1 MKRISV
7 LVSVL
12 GSLGV
17 LLATAAGAQSQI
29 TQAYPSK
36 PVRIVAPF
44 PPGGVADVLARAIQP
59 GLQEALG
66 QQVIIDNKPGAGGNI
81 GAEIVAKADPDGYT
95 LLLASAGILT
105 INEFLYSKMPFD
117 TATAFAPITVVGDM
131 PNIVVVSPKTGI
143 TTLKELI
150 DRAKDQPG
158 KLNFG
163 SAGNGTTTHLAIVLL
178 EQAAGIRL
186 AHVPYKGAAP
196 AVQDLV
202 AGQIDGLVDNPPLV
216 LGHIKSGTIKALAW
230 AAPQRMAI
238 LPDVPTAAE
247 AGLPGFEASSWFA
260 LVAPAGTP
268 KEIVARLN
276 AETAKILRD
285 PKMVEQFANRGVR
298 LVGDSVEAFTAFIPK
313 ERSRWADIVKMSD
326 VKLE

>member
-1 MKRISV
+1 MKRTIGV
-7 LVSVL
+7 LAGILGVMLVS
-12 GSLGV
+12 
-17 LLATAAGAQSQI
+17 AAGAQP
-29 TQAYPSK
+29 YPTK
-36 PVRIVAPF
+36 PIRLVAPF
-44 PPGGVADVLARAIQP
+44 PPGGVADVLARAIAP
-59 GLQEALG
+59 ELQTALG
-66 QQVIIDNKPGAGGNI
+66 QQVIVDNKPGAGGNI

-105 INEFLYSKMPFD
+105 INEFLYSRMPFD
-117 TATAFAPITVVGDM
+117 PASAFAPITVVGDM
-131 PNIVVVSPKTGI
+131 PNIVVVHPKAGVA
-143 TTLKELI
+143 TLKALI
-150 DRAKDQPG
+150 DKAGSDPG

-163 SAGNGTTTHLAIVLL
+163 SAGNGTTTHLAVVLL
-178 EQAAGIRL
+178 EQAAGIKL

-216 LGHIKSGTIKALAW
+216 LGHIRSGAIRALAW

-276 AETAKILRD
+276 AEVARILKD
-285 PKMVEQFANRGVR
+285 PKLVETFAGRGVR
-298 LVGDSVEAFTAFIPK
+298 LAGNSVEEFTAFIPA
-313 ERSRWADIVKMSD
+313 ERVRWGGIVKASG
-326 VKLE
+326 VKME

>member
-1 MKRISV
+1 MKRTSV

-12 GSLGV
+12 GILGV
-17 LLATAAGAQSQI
+17 LLATGAGAQS
-29 TQAYPSK
+29 YPTK
-36 PVRIVAPF
+36 PVRIVVPF

-66 QQVIIDNKPGAGGNI
+66 QQVVIDNKPGAGGNI
-81 GAEIVAKADPDGYT
+81 GAEIVARAEPDGYT

-131 PNIVVVSPKTGI
+131 PNIVVVSPRTGI

-150 DRAKDQPG
+150 DRAKALPG

-216 LGHIKSGTIKALAW
+216 IGHIRSGATKALAW

-260 LVAPAGTP
+260 LIAPAGTP

-285 PKMVEQFANRGVR
+285 PKMVEQFAQRGVR
-298 LVGDSVEAFTAFIPK
+298 LVGNSVEEFTAFIPK
-313 ERSRWADIVKMSD
+313 ERARWADIVKVSG

>member
-1 MKRISV
+1 MKRCI
-7 LVSVL
+7 
-12 GSLGV
+12 GV
-17 LLATAAGAQSQI
+17 LLVVLGMLMAAPVWAQP
-29 TQAYPSK
+29 YPTK

-44 PPGGVADVLARAIQP
+44 PPGGVADVLARALAP
-59 GLQEALG
+59 ELQAALG
-66 QQVIIDNKPGAGGNI
+66 QQVIVDNKPGAGGNI
-81 GAEIVAKADPDGYT
+81 GAEIVAKAEPDGHT

-105 INEFLYSKMPFD
+105 INEFLYAKMPFD
-117 TATAFAPITVVGDM
+117 PATAFAPITVVGDM
-131 PNIVVVSPKTGI
+131 PNIVVVHPRAGVA
-143 TTLKELI
+143 TLKELI
-150 DRAKDQPG
+150 DKAKAQPG
-158 KLNFG
+158 KLDFG

-178 EQAAGIRL
+178 EQAAKIKL

-216 LGHIKSGTIKALAW
+216 LPHIKSGTIKALAC

-260 LVAPAGTP
+260 LIAPAGTP

-276 AETAKILRD
+276 AEAAKILKD
-285 PKMVEQFANRGVR
+285 PKMAEQFAQRGIR
-298 LVGDSVEAFTAFIPK
+298 LVGNSAEEFVAFIPK
-313 ERSRWADIVKMSD
+313 ERARWGEIVKASG

>member
-1 MKRISV
+1 MKRCT
-7 LVSVL
+7 
-12 GSLGV
+12 GV
-17 LLATAAGAQSQI
+17 LLVVLGMLMAAPVWAQS
-29 TQAYPSK
+29 YPTK

-44 PPGGVADVLARAIQP
+44 PPGGVADVLARALAP
-59 GLQEALG
+59 ELQAALG
-66 QQVIIDNKPGAGGNI
+66 QQVIVDNKPGAGGNI
-81 GAEIVAKADPDGYT
+81 GAEIVAKAEPDGHT

-105 INEFLYSKMPFD
+105 INEFLYAKMPFD
-117 TATAFAPITVVGDM
+117 PAKAFAPITVVGDM
-131 PNIVVVSPKTGI
+131 PNIVVVHPRAGVA
-143 TTLKELI
+143 TLKELI
-150 DRAKDQPG
+150 DKAKAQPG
-158 KLNFG
+158 KLDFG

-178 EQAAGIRL
+178 EQAAKIKL

-216 LGHIKSGTIKALAW
+216 LPHIKSGAIKALAW

-276 AETAKILRD
+276 AEAAKILKD
-285 PKMVEQFANRGVR
+285 PKMAEQFAQRGIR
-298 LVGDSVEAFTAFIPK
+298 LVGNSAEEFAVFIPK
-313 ERSRWADIVKMSD
+313 ERARWGEIVKASG

>member
-1 MKRISV
+1 MKRLSV
-7 LVSVL
+7 LFSVL
-12 GSLGV
+12 CLLVTGS
-17 LLATAAGAQSQI
+17 AGAQP
-29 TQAYPSK
+29 YPNK
-36 PVRIVAPF
+36 PVRLIAPF
-44 PPGGVADVLARAIQP
+44 PPGGVADVLARALQP

-66 QQVIIDNKPGAGGNI
+66 QQVIVDNKPGAGGNI
-81 GAEIVAKADPDGYT
+81 GAELVAKADPDGYT

-117 TATAFAPITVVGDM
+117 PAKAFAPITMVGDM
-131 PNIVVVSPKTGI
+131 PNIVVVNPKTGLR
-143 TTLKELI
+143 TLKELI
-150 DRAKDQPG
+150 DKAKAEPG

-178 EQAAGIRL
+178 EQAASIKL

-216 LGHIKSGTIKALAW
+216 LGHIKSGGLTALAW

-268 KEIVARLN
+268 KEIVDRLN
-276 AETAKILRD
+276 AETVKILKD
-285 PKMVEQFANRGVR
+285 PKMVEQFAGRGVR
-298 LVGDSVEAFTAFIPK
+298 LVGDSSASFMAFIPP
-313 ERSRWADIVKMSD
+313 ERARWAEIVKASG
-326 VKLE
+326 VKLD

>member
-17 LLATAAGAQSQI
+17 LLATAAGAQSHV
-29 TQAYPSK
+29 TLAYPSK

-150 DRAKDQPG
+150 DRAKDQPS

-260 LVAPAGTP
+260 LIAPAGTP

-276 AETAKILRD
+276 AEMVKILRD
-285 PKMVEQFANRGVR
+285 PKMVELFANRGVR
-298 LVGDSVEAFTAFIPK
+298 LVGNSVEAFAAFIPK
-313 ERSRWADIVKMSD
+313 ERARWADIVKISG

>member
-1 MKRISV
+1 MKRCT
-7 LVSVL
+7 
-12 GSLGV
+12 GV
-17 LLATAAGAQSQI
+17 LLAVLGMLMAAPVWAQS
-29 TQAYPSK
+29 YPTK

-44 PPGGVADVLARAIQP
+44 PPGGVADVLARALAP
-59 GLQEALG
+59 ELQAALG
-66 QQVIIDNKPGAGGNI
+66 QQVIVDNKPGAGGNI
-81 GAEIVAKADPDGYT
+81 GAEIVAKAEPDGHT

-105 INEFLYSKMPFD
+105 INEFLYAKMPFD
-117 TATAFAPITVVGDM
+117 PAKAFSPITVVGDM
-131 PNIVVVSPKTGI
+131 PNIVVVHPRAGVA
-143 TTLKELI
+143 TLKELI
-150 DRAKDQPG
+150 DKAKAQPG
-158 KLNFG
+158 KLDFG

-178 EQAAGIRL
+178 EQAAKIKL

-216 LGHIKSGTIKALAW
+216 LPHIKSGAIKALAW

-276 AETAKILRD
+276 AEAAKILKD
-285 PKMVEQFANRGVR
+285 PKMAEQFAQRGIR
-298 LVGDSVEAFTAFIPK
+298 LVGNSAEEFAVFIPK
-313 ERSRWADIVKMSD
+313 ERARWGEIVKASG

>member
-7 LVSVL
+7 LIGV
-12 GSLGV
+12 LGV
-17 LLATAAGAQSQI
+17 LFATAAGAQ
-29 TQAYPSK
+29 TYPTK
-36 PVRIVAPF
+36 PIRIVAPF

-66 QQVIIDNKPGAGGNI
+66 QQVIIENKPGAGGNI
-81 GAEIVAKADPDGYT
+81 GADLVAKADPDGYT

-117 TATAFAPITVVGDM
+117 PAKAFAPITVVGDM
-131 PNIVVVSPKTGI
+131 PNIVVVNPKTGLK
-143 TTLKELI
+143 TLKALI
-150 DRAKDQPG
+150 DKAKAEPG

-163 SAGNGTTTHLAIVLL
+163 SAGNGTTTHLAVVLL
-178 EQAAGIRL
+178 EQAAKIKL

-216 LGHIKSGTIKALAW
+216 IGHIRNGTLTALAW

-268 KEIVARLN
+268 KEIVDRLN
-276 AETAKILRD
+276 AATAKILKD
-285 PKMVEQFANRGVR
+285 PKMVEQFAARGVR
-298 LVGDSVEAFTAFIPK
+298 LVGNSVASFTAFIPP
-313 ERSRWADIVKMSD
+313 ERARWGEIVKTSG
-326 VKLE
+326 VKLD

>member
-1 MKRISV
+1 MKR
-7 LVSVL
+7 LFTL
-12 GSLGV
+12 FGLV
-17 LLATAAGAQSQI
+17 LLALPAWAQSF
-29 TQAYPSK
+29 PSK
-36 PVRIVAPF
+36 PIRIVAPF
-44 PPGGVADVLARAIQP
+44 PPGGVADVLAR
-59 GLQEALG
+59 GLQADLQTALG

-81 GAEIVAKADPDGYT
+81 GAEIVAKAEPDGHT

-105 INEFLYSKMPFD
+105 INEFLYAKMPFD
-117 TATAFAPITVVGDM
+117 PAKAFAPITVVGDM
-131 PNIVVVSPKTGI
+131 PNIVVVHPKAGVS
-143 TTLKELI
+143 TLKELI
-150 DRAKDQPG
+150 DKAKAEPG

-178 EQAAGIRL
+178 EQAAKIKL

-216 LGHIKSGTIKALAW
+216 LGHIKSGTIKALGW
-230 AAPQRMAI
+230 AAPRRMAI

-268 KEIVARLN
+268 KEIVARLH
-276 AETAKILRD
+276 AETARILKD
-285 PKMVEQFANRGVR
+285 PKMVETFASRGIR
-298 LVGDSVEAFTAFIPK
+298 LVGSSTEEFTAFIPK
-313 ERSRWADIVKMSD
+313 ERARMGDIVKAAG
-326 VKLE
+326 VKME

>member
-1 MKRISV
+1 MKRTSV
-7 LVSVL
+7 LI
-12 GSLGV
+12 GILGV
-17 LLATAAGAQSQI
+17 LFSAAAGAQ
-29 TQAYPSK
+29 TYPSK

-66 QQVIIDNKPGAGGNI
+66 QQVIVENKPGAGGNV
-81 GAEIVAKADPDGYT
+81 GADIVAKADPDGHT

-105 INEFLYSKMPFD
+105 INQFLYGKMPFD
-117 TATAFAPITVVGDM
+117 PDKAFAPITVVGDM
-131 PNIVVVSPKTGI
+131 PNIVVVNPKTGI
-143 TTLKELI
+143 TTLKGLI
-150 DRAKDQPG
+150 DKAKAEPG

-163 SAGNGTTTHLAIVLL
+163 SAGNGTTTHLAVVLL
-178 EQAAGIRL
+178 EQAAKIKL

-216 LGHIKSGTIKALAW
+216 LGHIRSGAIKALAW
-230 AAPQRMAI
+230 AAPRRMAI

-268 KEIVARLN
+268 KAVVDRLN
-276 AETAKILRD
+276 AETAKILKD
-285 PKMVEQFANRGVR
+285 PKLVEQFAGRGVR
-298 LVGDSVEAFTAFIPK
+298 LVGNPVAEFTAFIPK
-313 ERSRWADIVKMSD
+313 ERARWGEIVKASG

>member
-1 MKRISV
+1 M
-7 LVSVL
+7 
-12 GSLGV
+12 
-17 LLATAAGAQSQI
+17 
-29 TQAYPSK
+29 
-36 PVRIVAPF
+36 APF

-81 GAEIVAKADPDGYT
+81 GAEIVAKAEPDGHT

-105 INEFLYSKMPFD
+105 INEFLYAKMPFD
-117 TATAFAPITVVGDM
+117 PAKAFAPDHRGRRHAQHRGRASQDR
-131 PNIVVVSPKTGI
+131 PA

-150 DRAKDQPG
+150 DKAKAEPG

-178 EQAAGIRL
+178 EQAAKIKL

-216 LGHIKSGTIKALAW
+216 LGHIRSGAHPALAW
-230 AAPQRMAI
+230 AAPQRMSI

-268 KEIVARLN
+268 PEIVARLN

-285 PKMVEQFANRGVR
+285 PKMVETFNGRGVR
-298 LVGDSVEAFTAFIPK
+298 LVGNSVAEFTAFIPK
-313 ERSRWADIVKMSD
+313 ERARWGEIVKASG
-326 VKLE
+326 VKME

>member
-1 MKRISV
+1 MKRTSV
-7 LVSVL
+7 LVSIL
-12 GSLGV
+12 GILGV
-17 LLATAAGAQSQI
+17 LLATGVGAQS
-29 TQAYPSK
+29 YPTK

-66 QQVIIDNKPGAGGNI
+66 QQVVIDNKPGAGGNI
-81 GAEIVAKADPDGYT
+81 GAEIVARAEPDGYT

-131 PNIVVVSPKTGI
+131 PNIVVVSPRTGI
-143 TTLKELI
+143 TTLKGLI
-150 DRAKDQPG
+150 DRAKDLPG

-216 LGHIKSGTIKALAW
+216 IGHIRSGAIKALAW

-260 LVAPAGTP
+260 LIAPAGTP

-285 PKMVEQFANRGVR
+285 PKMVEQFAQRGVR
-298 LVGDSVEAFTAFIPK
+298 LVGNSVEEFTAFIPK
-313 ERSRWADIVKMSD
+313 ERARWADIVKVSG

>member
-1 MKRISV
+1 MKRTSV

-12 GSLGV
+12 GILGV
-17 LLATAAGAQSQI
+17 LLATAAGAQS
-29 TQAYPSK
+29 YPTKS
-36 PVRIVAPF
+36 VRIVAPF

-66 QQVIIDNKPGAGGNI
+66 QQVVIDNKPGAGGNI
-81 GAEIVAKADPDGYT
+81 GAEIVARAEPDGYT

-131 PNIVVVSPKTGI
+131 LNIVVVSPRTGI

-150 DRAKDQPG
+150 GRAKDLPG

-216 LGHIKSGTIKALAW
+216 IGHIRSGAIKALAW

-285 PKMVEQFANRGVR
+285 PKMVEQFAQRGVR
-298 LVGDSVEAFTAFIPK
+298 LVGNSVEEFAAFIPK
-313 ERSRWADIVKMSD
+313 ERARWADIVKVSG

>member
-7 LVSVL
+7 LFSIL
-12 GSLGV
+12 C
-17 LLATAAGAQSQI
+17 LLFAGTAGAQP
-29 TQAYPSK
+29 YPNK
-36 PVRIVAPF
+36 PIRIVAPF

-66 QQVIIDNKPGAGGNI
+66 QQVIIENKPGAGGNI
-81 GAEIVAKADPDGYT
+81 GADLVAKADPDGYT

-117 TATAFAPITVVGDM
+117 PAKAFAPITVVGDM
-131 PNIVVVSPKTGI
+131 PNIVVVNPKTGLK
-143 TTLKELI
+143 TLKELI
-150 DRAKDQPG
+150 DKAKAEPG

-163 SAGNGTTTHLAIVLL
+163 SAGNGTTTHLAVVLL
-178 EQAAGIRL
+178 EQAAKIKL

-216 LGHIKSGTIKALAW
+216 LGHIRSGTLTALAW

-268 KEIVARLN
+268 QAIVDRLN
-276 AETAKILRD
+276 AETAKILKD
-285 PKMVEQFANRGVR
+285 PKMVETFAARGVR
-298 LVGDSVEAFTAFIPK
+298 LVGNSVASFTAFIPP
-313 ERSRWADIVKMSD
+313 ERARWGEIVKTSG
-326 VKLE
+326 VKLD

>member
-1 MKRISV
+1 MKRTSV

-12 GSLGV
+12 GILGV
-17 LLATAAGAQSQI
+17 LLATAAGAQS
-29 TQAYPSK
+29 YPTK

-66 QQVIIDNKPGAGGNI
+66 QQVVIDNKPGAGGNI
-81 GAEIVAKADPDGYT
+81 GAEIVARAEPDGYT

-131 PNIVVVSPKTGI
+131 PNIVVVSPRTGI

-150 DRAKDQPG
+150 GRAQDLPG

-216 LGHIKSGTIKALAW
+216 IGHIRSGAIKALAW

-260 LVAPAGTP
+260 LIAPAGTP
-268 KEIVARLN
+268 NEIVARLN

-285 PKMVEQFANRGVR
+285 PKMVERFAQRGVR
-298 LVGDSVEAFTAFIPK
+298 LVGNSVEAFTAFIPK
-313 ERSRWADIVKMSD
+313 ERARWADIVKVSG

>member
-1 MKRISV
+1 MKRLSV
-7 LVSVL
+7 LFSVL
-12 GSLGV
+12 CL
-17 LLATAAGAQSQI
+17 LLAGPAWS
-29 TQAYPSK
+29 QAYPSK
-36 PVRIVAPF
+36 PIRIVAPF
-44 PPGGVADVLARAIQP
+44 PPGGVADLLARAIQP

-66 QQVIIDNKPGAGGNI
+66 QQVIVDNKPGAGGNI
-81 GAEIVAKADPDGYT
+81 GAELVAKADPDGYT

-117 TATAFAPITVVGDM
+117 PAKAFAPITVVGDM
-131 PNIVVVSPKTGI
+131 PNIVVVNPKTGLK
-143 TTLKELI
+143 TLKELI
-150 DRAKDQPG
+150 DKAKAEPG

-178 EQAAGIRL
+178 EQAAGIKL

-216 LGHIKSGTIKALAW
+216 LGHIKNGGLVALAV
-230 AAPQRMAI
+230 AAAQRMAI

-268 KEIVARLN
+268 RAIVDRLN
-276 AETAKILRD
+276 AETAKILKD
-285 PKMVEQFANRGVR
+285 PKMAEQFAGRGVR
-298 LVGDSVEAFTAFIPK
+298 LVGNSVDAFTAAIPP
-313 ERSRWADIVKMSD
+313 ERARWGEIVKNAG
-326 VKLE
+326 VKLD

>member
-1 MKRISV
+1 MHRRRFAV
-7 LVSVL
+7 L
-12 GSLGV
+12 SLGA
-17 LLATAAGAQSQI
+17 LAVPALAGRAGAQANWPDKPI
-29 TQAYPSK
+29 TMVVPA
-36 PVRIVAPF
+36 
-44 PPGGVADVLARAIQP
+44 PPGGGTDLVARVYSDL
-59 GLQEALG
+59 LSQELG
-66 QQVIIDNKPGAGGNI
+66 QQVIVDNKPGAGGNI
-81 GAEIVAKADPDGYT
+81 GAEIVAKAEPDGHT

-105 INEFLYSKMPFD
+105 INEFLYAKMPFD
-117 TATAFAPITVVGDM
+117 PATAFAPITVVGDM
-131 PNIVVVSPKTGI
+131 PNIVVVHPRAGVA
-143 TTLKELI
+143 TLKELI
-150 DRAKDQPG
+150 DKAKAQPG
-158 KLNFG
+158 KLDFG

-178 EQAAGIRL
+178 EQAAKIKL

-216 LGHIKSGTIKALAW
+216 LPHIKSGTIKALAW

-260 LVAPAGTP
+260 LIAPAGTP

-276 AETAKILRD
+276 AEAAKILKD
-285 PKMVEQFANRGVR
+285 PKMAEQFAQRGIR
-298 LVGDSVEAFTAFIPK
+298 LVGNSAEEFTAFIPK
-313 ERSRWADIVKMSD
+313 ERARWGEIVKASG

>member
-1 MKRISV
+1 MKRCTS
-7 LVSVL
+7 
-12 GSLGV
+12 V
-17 LLATAAGAQSQI
+17 LLAVLGMLMAAPVWAQS
-29 TQAYPSK
+29 YPTK

-44 PPGGVADVLARAIQP
+44 PPGGVADVLARALAP
-59 GLQEALG
+59 ELQAALG
-66 QQVIIDNKPGAGGNI
+66 QQVIVDNKPGAGGNI
-81 GAEIVAKADPDGYT
+81 GAEIVAKAEPDGHT

-105 INEFLYSKMPFD
+105 INEFLYAKMPFD
-117 TATAFAPITVVGDM
+117 PAKAFAPITVVGDM
-131 PNIVVVSPKTGI
+131 PNIVVVHPRAGVA
-143 TTLKELI
+143 TLKELI
-150 DRAKDQPG
+150 DKAKAQPG
-158 KLNFG
+158 KLDFG

-178 EQAAGIRL
+178 EQAAKVKL

-216 LGHIKSGTIKALAW
+216 LPHIKSGAIKALAW

-276 AETAKILRD
+276 AEAAKILKD
-285 PKMVEQFANRGVR
+285 PKMAEQFAQRGIR
-298 LVGDSVEAFTAFIPK
+298 LVGNSAEEFAVFIPK
-313 ERSRWADIVKMSD
+313 ERARWGEIVKASG

>member
-1 MKRISV
+1 MKRCT
-7 LVSVL
+7 
-12 GSLGV
+12 GV
-17 LLATAAGAQSQI
+17 LLAVLGMLMVAPVWAQP
-29 TQAYPSK
+29 YPTK

-44 PPGGVADVLARAIQP
+44 PPGGVADVLARSLAP
-59 GLQEALG
+59 ELQAALG
-66 QQVIIDNKPGAGGNI
+66 QQVIVDNKPGAGGNI
-81 GAEIVAKADPDGYT
+81 GAEIVAKAEPDGHT

-105 INEFLYSKMPFD
+105 INEFLYAKMPFD
-117 TATAFAPITVVGDM
+117 PAKAFAPITVVGDM
-131 PNIVVVSPKTGI
+131 PNIVVVHPRAGV

-150 DRAKDQPG
+150 DKAKAQPG
-158 KLNFG
+158 KLDFG

-178 EQAAGIRL
+178 EQAAKIKL

-216 LGHIKSGTIKALAW
+216 LPHVKSGTIKALAW

-276 AETAKILRD
+276 AEAAKILKD
-285 PKMVEQFANRGVR
+285 PKMAEQFAQRGVR
-298 LVGDSVEAFTAFIPK
+298 LVGNSAEEFAAFIPR
-313 ERSRWADIVKMSD
+313 ERARWGEIVKASG
-326 VKLE
+326 VKME

>member
-1 MKRISV
+1 MKRCT
-7 LVSVL
+7 
-12 GSLGV
+12 GV
-17 LLATAAGAQSQI
+17 LLAALGMLMAAPVWAQS
-29 TQAYPSK
+29 YPTK

-44 PPGGVADVLARAIQP
+44 PPGGVADVLARALAP
-59 GLQEALG
+59 ELQAALG
-66 QQVIIDNKPGAGGNI
+66 QQVIVDNKPGAGGNI
-81 GAEIVAKADPDGYT
+81 GAEIVAKAEPDGHT

-105 INEFLYSKMPFD
+105 INEFLYAKMPFD
-117 TATAFAPITVVGDM
+117 PAKAFAPITVVGDM
-131 PNIVVVSPKTGI
+131 PNIVVVHPRAGVA
-143 TTLKELI
+143 TLKELI
-150 DRAKDQPG
+150 DKAKAQPG
-158 KLNFG
+158 KLDFG

-178 EQAAGIRL
+178 EQAAKVKL

-216 LGHIKSGTIKALAW
+216 LPHIKSGAIKALAW

-276 AETAKILRD
+276 AEAAKILKD
-285 PKMVEQFANRGVR
+285 PKMAEQFAQRGIR
-298 LVGDSVEAFTAFIPK
+298 LVGNSAEEFAVFIPK
-313 ERSRWADIVKMSD
+313 ERARWGEIVKASG

>member
-7 LVSVL
+7 LIGVL
-12 GSLGV
+12 GL
-17 LLATAAGAQSQI
+17 LLAAPAGAQP
-29 TQAYPSK
+29 YPSK
-36 PVRIVAPF
+36 PIRIVAPF

-117 TATAFAPITVVGDM
+117 PAKAFAPITVVGDM
-131 PNIVVVSPKTGI
+131 PNIVVVNPKTGLK
-143 TTLKELI
+143 TLKELI
-150 DRAKDQPG
+150 DKAKAEPG

-178 EQAAGIRL
+178 EQAAKIKL

-216 LGHIKSGTIKALAW
+216 VGHIKSGTLTALAW

-268 KEIVARLN
+268 PEIVARLN
-276 AETAKILRD
+276 TETAKILKD
-285 PKMVEQFANRGVR
+285 PKMVEQFAARGVR
-298 LVGDSVEAFTAFIPK
+298 LVGDSSASFSAFIPP
-313 ERSRWADIVKMSD
+313 ERARWGEIVKTSG
-326 VKLE
+326 VKLD

>member
-1 MKRISV
+1 MKRCT
-7 LVSVL
+7 
-12 GSLGV
+12 GV
-17 LLATAAGAQSQI
+17 LLVVLGMLMAAPVWAQS
-29 TQAYPSK
+29 YPTK

-44 PPGGVADVLARAIQP
+44 PPGGVADVLARALAP
-59 GLQEALG
+59 ELQAALG
-66 QQVIIDNKPGAGGNI
+66 QQVIVDNKPGAGGNI
-81 GAEIVAKADPDGYT
+81 GAEIVAKAEPDGHT

-105 INEFLYSKMPFD
+105 INEFLYAKMPFD
-117 TATAFAPITVVGDM
+117 PAKAFSPITVVGDM
-131 PNIVVVSPKTGI
+131 PNIVVVHPRAGVA
-143 TTLKELI
+143 TLKELI
-150 DRAKDQPG
+150 DKAKAQPG
-158 KLNFG
+158 KLDFG

-178 EQAAGIRL
+178 EQAAKIKL

-216 LGHIKSGTIKALAW
+216 LPHIKSGAIKALAW

-276 AETAKILRD
+276 AEAAKILKD
-285 PKMVEQFANRGVR
+285 PKMAEQFAQRGIR
-298 LVGDSVEAFTAFIPK
+298 LVGNSAEEFAVFIPK
-313 ERSRWADIVKMSD
+313 ERARWGEIVKASG

>member
-1 MKRISV
+1 MKRTSV

-12 GSLGV
+12 GTLGV
-17 LLATAAGAQSQI
+17 LLATAAGAQ
-29 TQAYPSK
+29 TYPTKS
-36 PVRIVAPF
+36 VRIVAPF

-66 QQVIIDNKPGAGGNI
+66 QQVVIDNKPGAGGNI
-81 GAEIVAKADPDGYT
+81 GAEIVAKAKPDGYT

-117 TATAFAPITVVGDM
+117 TATAFSPITVVGDM
-131 PNIVVVSPKTGI
+131 PNIVVVNPKTAI
-143 TTLKELI
+143 NTLKELI
-150 DRAKDQPG
+150 DRAKSLPG

-216 LGHIKSGTIKALAW
+216 VGHIRSGAIKALAW
-230 AAPQRMAI
+230 VAPNRMAI

-260 LVAPAGTP
+260 LIAPAGTP

-276 AETAKILRD
+276 AETVKVLRD
-285 PKMVEQFANRGVR
+285 PKMVQTFADKGVR
-298 LVGDSVEAFTAFIPK
+298 LVGNSVAEFEAFIPR
-313 ERSRWADIVKMSD
+313 ERARWADIVKVSG

>member
-1 MKRISV
+1 MKRLSV
-7 LVSVL
+7 LFSVL
-12 GSLGV
+12 CLLVAGS
-17 LLATAAGAQSQI
+17 AGAQP
-29 TQAYPSK
+29 YPNK

-117 TATAFAPITVVGDM
+117 PAKAFAPITIVGDM
-131 PNIVVVSPKTGI
+131 PNIVVVNPKTGLK
-143 TTLKELI
+143 TLKELI
-150 DRAKDQPG
+150 DKAKAEPG

-163 SAGNGTTTHLAIVLL
+163 SAGNGTTTHLAVVLL
-178 EQAAGIRL
+178 EQAAKIKL

-216 LGHIKSGTIKALAW
+216 LGHIKSGTLTALAW

-268 KEIVARLN
+268 KEIVDRLN
-276 AETAKILRD
+276 LETVKILKD
-285 PKMVEQFANRGVR
+285 QKMVELFAGRGVR
-298 LVGDSVEAFTAFIPK
+298 LVADSVASFTAFIPP
-313 ERSRWADIVKMSD
+313 ERARWAEIVKASG
-326 VKLE
+326 VKLD

>member
-1 MKRISV
+1 MKRTSV

-12 GSLGV
+12 GTLGV
-17 LLATAAGAQSQI
+17 LLATAAGAQS
-29 TQAYPSK
+29 YPTK

-66 QQVIIDNKPGAGGNI
+66 QHVVIDNKPGAGGNI
-81 GAEIVAKADPDGYT
+81 GAEIVARAEPDGYT

-131 PNIVVVSPKTGI
+131 PNIVVVSPRTGI

-150 DRAKDQPG
+150 GRAKDLPG

-216 LGHIKSGTIKALAW
+216 IGHIRSGAIKALAW

-260 LVAPAGTP
+260 LIAPAGTP

-285 PKMVEQFANRGVR
+285 PKMVEQFAQRGVR
-298 LVGDSVEAFTAFIPK
+298 LVGNSVEAFTAFIPK
-313 ERSRWADIVKMSD
+313 ERARWADIVKVSG

>member
-1 MKRISV
+1 MKRLSV
-7 LVSVL
+7 LFSVL
-12 GSLGV
+12 CLLVAGS
-17 LLATAAGAQSQI
+17 AGAQP
-29 TQAYPSK
+29 YPNK

-117 TATAFAPITVVGDM
+117 PAKAFAPITIVGDM
-131 PNIVVVSPKTGI
+131 PNIVVVNPKTGLK
-143 TTLKELI
+143 TLKELI
-150 DRAKDQPG
+150 DKAKAEPG

-178 EQAAGIRL
+178 EQAAKIKL

-216 LGHIKSGTIKALAW
+216 IGHIKNGTLTALAW

-238 LPDVPTAAE
+238 LPDVQTAAE

-268 KEIVARLN
+268 KEIVDRLN
-276 AETAKILRD
+276 AESAKILKD
-285 PKMVEQFANRGVR
+285 PKMIELFAGRGVR
-298 LVGDSVEAFTAFIPK
+298 LVGDSSASFTAFIPP
-313 ERSRWADIVKMSD
+313 ERARWAEIVKASG
-326 VKLE
+326 VKLD

>member
-1 MKRISV
+1 MKRLSV
-7 LVSVL
+7 LFSIL
-12 GSLGV
+12 CLLFAGS
-17 LLATAAGAQSQI
+17 AGAQP
-29 TQAYPSK
+29 YPNK
-36 PVRIVAPF
+36 PLRIIAPF

-66 QQVIIDNKPGAGGNI
+66 QQVIIENKPGAGGNI
-81 GAEIVAKADPDGYT
+81 GADLVAKADPDGYT

-105 INEFLYSKMPFD
+105 INQFLYSKMPFD
-117 TATAFAPITVVGDM
+117 PAKAFAPITVVGDM
-131 PNIVVVSPKTGI
+131 PNIVVVNPKTGLK
-143 TTLKELI
+143 TLKALI
-150 DRAKDQPG
+150 DKAKAEPG

-163 SAGNGTTTHLAIVLL
+163 SAGNGTTTHLAVVLL
-178 EQAAGIRL
+178 EQAAKIKL

-216 LGHIKSGTIKALAW
+216 LGHIRSGTLTALAW

-268 KEIVARLN
+268 KEIVDRLN
-276 AETAKILRD
+276 AETAKILKD
-285 PKMVEQFANRGVR
+285 PKMVETFAARGVR
-298 LVGDSVEAFTAFIPK
+298 LVGNSSASFTAFIPP
-313 ERSRWADIVKMSD
+313 ERARWGEIVKSSG
-326 VKLE
+326 VKLD

>member
-1 MKRISV
+1 MKRCT
-7 LVSVL
+7 
-12 GSLGV
+12 GV
-17 LLATAAGAQSQI
+17 LLAVLGMLMAAPVWAQS
-29 TQAYPSK
+29 YPTK

-44 PPGGVADVLARAIQP
+44 PPGGVADVLARALAP
-59 GLQEALG
+59 ELQAVLG
-66 QQVIIDNKPGAGGNI
+66 QQVIVDNKPGAGGNI
-81 GAEIVAKADPDGYT
+81 GAEIVAKAEPDGHT

-105 INEFLYSKMPFD
+105 INEFLYAKMPFD
-117 TATAFAPITVVGDM
+117 PAKAFLPITVVGDM
-131 PNIVVVSPKTGI
+131 PNIVVVHPRAGVA
-143 TTLKELI
+143 TLKELI
-150 DRAKDQPG
+150 DKAKAQPG
-158 KLNFG
+158 KLDFG

-178 EQAAGIRL
+178 EQAAKIKL

-216 LGHIKSGTIKALAW
+216 LPHIKSGAIKALAW

-276 AETAKILRD
+276 AEAAKILKD
-285 PKMVEQFANRGVR
+285 PKMAEQFAQRGIR
-298 LVGDSVEAFTAFIPK
+298 LVGNSAEEFAVFIPK
-313 ERSRWADIVKMSD
+313 ERARWGEIVKASG

>member
-1 MKRISV
+1 MKRCT
-7 LVSVL
+7 
-12 GSLGV
+12 GV
-17 LLATAAGAQSQI
+17 LLAVLGMLMVAPVWAQP
-29 TQAYPSK
+29 YPTK

-44 PPGGVADVLARAIQP
+44 PPGGVADVLARALAP
-59 GLQEALG
+59 ELQAALG
-66 QQVIIDNKPGAGGNI
+66 QQVIVDNKPGAGGNI
-81 GAEIVAKADPDGYT
+81 GAEIVAKAEPDGHT

-105 INEFLYSKMPFD
+105 INEFLYAKMPFD
-117 TATAFAPITVVGDM
+117 PATAFAPITVVGDM
-131 PNIVVVSPKTGI
+131 PNIVVVHPRAGVA
-143 TTLKELI
+143 TLKELI
-150 DRAKDQPG
+150 DEAKAQPG
-158 KLNFG
+158 KLDFG

-178 EQAAGIRL
+178 EQAAKIKL

-216 LGHIKSGTIKALAW
+216 LPHIKSGTIKALAW

-260 LVAPAGTP
+260 LIAPAGTP

-276 AETAKILRD
+276 AEAAKILKD
-285 PKMVEQFANRGVR
+285 PKMAEQFAQRGIR
-298 LVGDSVEAFTAFIPK
+298 LVGNSAEEFVAFIPK
-313 ERSRWADIVKMSD
+313 ERARWGEIVKASG

>member
-1 MKRISV
+1 MR
-7 LVSVL
+7 
-12 GSLGV
+12 
-17 LLATAAGAQSQI
+17 LLARVAAATLGLLLVPLLAAAQS
-29 TQAYPSK
+29 YPSK

-66 QQVIIDNKPGAGGNI
+66 QQVIIDNKPGAGG
-81 GAEIVAKADPDGYT
+81 AKADPDGHT

-105 INEFLYSKMPFD
+105 INQFLYGKMPFD
-117 TATAFAPITVVGDM
+117 PAKAFAPITVVGDM
-131 PNIVVVSPKTGI
+131 PNIVVVHPKTGI
-143 TTLKELI
+143 TTLKGLI
-150 DRAKDQPG
+150 DKAKAEPG

-178 EQAAGIRL
+178 EQAAKIKL

-216 LGHIKSGTIKALAW
+216 LGHIRSGAIKALAW

-238 LPDVPTAAE
+238 LPDVQTAAE
-247 AGLPGFEASSWFA
+247 AGLPGFTASSWFA
-260 LVAPAGTP
+260 LIAPAGTP
-268 KEIVARLN
+268 KEIIARLN
-276 AETAKILRD
+276 AETVKVLKD
-285 PKMVEQFANRGVR
+285 PKMVESFAGRGVR
-298 LVGDSVEAFTAFIPK
+298 LVGNSVEEFTAFIPK
-313 ERSRWADIVKMSD
+313 ERTRWGEIVKVSG

>member
-1 MKRISV
+1 MKRCA
-7 LVSVL
+7 
-12 GSLGV
+12 GV
-17 LLATAAGAQSQI
+17 LLAVLGMLVGAPAWAQS
-29 TQAYPSK
+29 YPTK

-44 PPGGVADVLARAIQP
+44 PPGGVADVLARALAP
-59 GLQEALG
+59 ELQAALG
-66 QQVIIDNKPGAGGNI
+66 QQVIVDNKPGAGGNI
-81 GAEIVAKADPDGYT
+81 GAEIVAKAEPDGHT

-105 INEFLYSKMPFD
+105 INEFLYGKMPFD
-117 TATAFAPITVVGDM
+117 PATAFAPITVVGDM
-131 PNIVVVSPKTGI
+131 PNIVVVHPRAGVA
-143 TTLKELI
+143 TLKQLI
-150 DRAKDQPG
+150 DKARAQPG
-158 KLNFG
+158 KLDFG

-178 EQAAGIRL
+178 EQAAKIKL

-196 AVQDLV
+196 AVQDLI

-216 LGHIKSGTIKALAW
+216 LPHIRSGAIKALAW

-276 AETAKILRD
+276 AEAAKVLKD
-285 PKMVEQFANRGVR
+285 PKMAEQFAQRGVR
-298 LVGDSVEAFTAFIPK
+298 LVGNSAEEFAGFIPR
-313 ERSRWADIVKMSD
+313 ERARWGEIVKASG

>member
-1 MKRISV
+1 M
-7 LVSVL
+7 
-12 GSLGV
+12 
-17 LLATAAGAQSQI
+17 
-29 TQAYPSK
+29 
-36 PVRIVAPF
+36 
-44 PPGGVADVLARAIQP
+44 
-59 GLQEALG
+59 
-66 QQVIIDNKPGAGGNI
+66 
-81 GAEIVAKADPDGYT
+81 
-95 LLLASAGILT
+95 
-105 INEFLYSKMPFD
+105 
-117 TATAFAPITVVGDM
+117 
-131 PNIVVVSPKTGI
+131 
-143 TTLKELI
+143 
-150 DRAKDQPG
+150 
-158 KLNFG
+158 
-163 SAGNGTTTHLAIVLL
+163 LL

-216 LGHIKSGTIKALAW
+216 VGHIKSGALKALAW

-260 LVAPAGTP
+260 LIAPAGTP

-285 PKMVEQFANRGVR
+285 PKMVEQFAQRGVR
-298 LVGDSVEAFTAFIPK
+298 LVGNSVEEFVAFIPK
-313 ERSRWADIVKMSD
+313 ERARWADIVKTSG

>member
-1 MKRISV
+1 MKRLSV
-7 LVSVL
+7 LFSVL
-12 GSLGV
+12 CLLVAGS
-17 LLATAAGAQSQI
+17 AGAQP
-29 TQAYPSK
+29 YPNK

-117 TATAFAPITVVGDM
+117 PAKAFAPITIVGDM
-131 PNIVVVSPKTGI
+131 PNIVVVNPKTGLK
-143 TTLKELI
+143 TLKELI
-150 DRAKDQPG
+150 DKAKAEPG

-178 EQAAGIRL
+178 EQAAKIKL

-216 LGHIKSGTIKALAW
+216 IGHIKNGTLTALAW

-247 AGLPGFEASSWFA
+247 AGLPGLEASSWFA

-268 KEIVARLN
+268 KEIVDRLN
-276 AETAKILRD
+276 AESAKILKD
-285 PKMVEQFANRGVR
+285 PKMIELFAGRGVR
-298 LVGDSVEAFTAFIPK
+298 LVGDSSASFTAFIPP
-313 ERSRWADIVKMSD
+313 ERARWAEIVKASG
-326 VKLE
+326 VKLD

>member
-1 MKRISV
+1 MKRLFALLG
-7 LVSVL
+7 LVM
-12 GSLGV
+12 
-17 LLATAAGAQSQI
+17 LALPAWSQS
-29 TQAYPSK
+29 YPSK
-36 PVRIVAPF
+36 PLRIVAPF
-44 PPGGVADVLARAIQP
+44 PPGGVADVLAR
-59 GLQEALG
+59 GLQADLQTALG

-81 GAEIVAKADPDGYT
+81 GAEIVAKAEPDGHT

-105 INEFLYSKMPFD
+105 INEFLYAKMPFD
-117 TATAFAPITVVGDM
+117 PAKAFAPITVVGDM
-131 PNIVVVSPKTGI
+131 PNIVVVHPKAGVS
-143 TTLKELI
+143 TLKELI
-150 DRAKDQPG
+150 EKAKAEPG

-178 EQAAGIRL
+178 EQAAGIKL

-216 LGHIKSGTIKALAW
+216 LGHIKSGAIKALGW
-230 AAPQRMAI
+230 AASRRMAI

-268 KEIVARLN
+268 REVVARLQ
-276 AETAKILRD
+276 AETAKILKD
-285 PKMVEQFANRGVR
+285 PRMVETFAGRGIR
-298 LVGDSVEAFTAFIPK
+298 LVGNPTEEFTAFIPR
-313 ERSRWADIVKMSD
+313 ERARMGGIVKAAG
-326 VKLE
+326 VKME